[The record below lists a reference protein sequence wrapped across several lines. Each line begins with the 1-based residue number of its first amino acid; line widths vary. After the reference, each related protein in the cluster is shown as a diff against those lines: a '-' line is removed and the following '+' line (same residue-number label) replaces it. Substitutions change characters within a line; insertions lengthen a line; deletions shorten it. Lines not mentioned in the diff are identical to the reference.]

1 MNGPNNPIGWCTH
14 TWNPVKGLCPEACEY
29 CYARRIYTR
38 FHYDPEIRLDE
49 KELLAP
55 YKLKMPARIFCGSTI
70 EMFHQDIH
78 GEWLRQIVKV
88 IEDNP
93 QHVFQFLYHF
103 SPHRGLFP
111 ENCWLGLTVTSYRDG
126 AKALKFSKTYPNHIK
141 FISFEPLLGDV
152 GDFSDIL
159 KDIDWVIIGGLSGA
173 GKKGLPKEEWIQP
186 IEMAA
191 HQLNIPI
198 FEKDNLREGDKQT
211 IRNFPTP
218 FYIEWSI
225 IGNYYYA
232 NTKRSRKSG
241 IVAKKPE

>member
-49 KELLAP
+49 KELMAP

-141 FISFEPLLGDV
+141 FISFEPLLGDPV
-152 GDFSDIL
+152 MSKEMFENINW
-159 KDIDWVIIGGLSGA
+159 IIIGAESGNRK
-173 GKKGLPKEEWIQP
+173 GKIEPRKEWIQRLLSASVKHDLP
-186 IEMAA
+186 VYM
-191 HQLNIPI
+191 
-198 FEKDNLREGDKQT
+198 KDNLK
-211 IRNFPTP
+211 P
-218 FYIEWSI
+218 YWK
-225 IGNYYYA
+225 NYYE
-232 NTKRSRKSG
+232 KEFP
-241 IVAKKPE
+241 KKFGERCKEK

>member
-49 KELLAP
+49 KELMAP

-141 FISFEPLLGDV
+141 FISFEPLLGDPV
-152 GDFSDIL
+152 MSKEVFENINW
-159 KDIDWVIIGGLSGA
+159 IIIGAESGNRK
-173 GKKGLPKEEWIQP
+173 GKIEPRKEWIQRLLSASVKHDLP
-186 IEMAA
+186 VYM
-191 HQLNIPI
+191 
-198 FEKDNLREGDKQT
+198 KDNLK
-211 IRNFPTP
+211 P
-218 FYIEWSI
+218 YWK
-225 IGNYYYA
+225 NYYE
-232 NTKRSRKSG
+232 KEFP
-241 IVAKKPE
+241 KKND